1 MPGYERP
8 VDRVRD
14 HIQNFSLDNCALGSQ
29 GYNRVLLQLFGYMG
43 HGKSSLINSCK
54 YVLDDGEYHIYAKA
68 LASHQSV
75 TLSRTAYPLTDTI
88 TIVDNRG
95 CATFNAYETGEI
107 YAQLGN
113 FIPLNERVKWTN
125 NYEEMIYR
133 LEDSEMDPIFTDFTI
148 PVFVYSVKKG
158 LTEAEKIEIKE
169 FICNCQKMTGVYPI
183 VVLTHKT
190 SGDFLQAEKE
200 FLLMGV
206 EKVIKIEN
214 YTRED
219 HGKTQGRHEEILNF
233 LKSVLEDVN
242 FQMKYKRD
250 PRKERVERK
259 KFLLNFLHNR
269 DMKNKEEQK
278 FGAELRHALQSTIKQ

>member
-1 MPGYERP
+1 MAGYERP
-8 VDRVRD
+8 ADHVRD
-14 HIQNFSLDNCALGSQ
+14 YIRRFSLDNCALGSQ

-43 HGKSSLINSCK
+43 HGKSALINSCK

-68 LASHQSV
+68 LASHKSV
-75 TLSRTAYPLTDTI
+75 TYSRTAYPLTDTI

-113 FIPLNERVKWTN
+113 FIPLNQRVEWTN
-125 NYEEMIYR
+125 NYIQMINR
-133 LEDSEMDPIFTDFTI
+133 LEDSEMDPNFTDFTI

-158 LTEAEKIEIKE
+158 LAEGEKKETKE
-169 FICNCQKMTGVYPI
+169 FIDNCRKMTGVYPI

-206 EKVIKIEN
+206 EKVIKVEN

-219 HGKTQGRHEEILNF
+219 HGRTQGRHKEILHF
-233 LKSVLEDVN
+233 LYSVLEDVN
-242 FQMKYKRD
+242 FQMRYRKN
-250 PRKERVERK
+250 PRKERIERK
-259 KFLLNFLHNR
+259 KFLLNFLHER
-269 DMKNKEEQK
+269 EVTQRLEQTSSQDI
-278 FGAELRHALQSTIKQ
+278 RN